1 MQTRLLGGP
10 TVSCREGRPEPG
22 GSTSTESRISGSFGS
37 LCEQPH
43 LVPPYYPVAHA
54 ATAAR
59 CRHFEVLLNRRLV
72 GSALVRGSRRARRLI
87 QPVAQGVPRPLSRD
101 FDLAGAENLACD
113 PSLTKI
119 PRCMARLERR
129 FGASR

>member
-1 MQTRLLGGP
+1 MQTLLLGVLR
-10 TVSCREGRPEPG
+10 TFDRKGRPEPG

-59 CRHFEVLLNRRLV
+59 CRHFEV
-72 GSALVRGSRRARRLI
+72 VRGSRRARRLI
-87 QPVAQGVPRPLSRD
+87 QPVAQGLPRPLSRD

-113 PSLTKI
+113 PSPTQI

-129 FGASR
+129 FGAS